1 MKHINLIMGCHGHQ
15 PVGNFDFVFE
25 EAYERSYKP
34 FLDVLERFPA
44 VQVTLHYTGPLWDW
58 FLLHRPEFVTR
69 LAQRAQ
75 AGQIEIMGGGYYE
88 PLLCAIPERDARAQI
103 VRMQQF
109 CETHL
114 GVRPRGMWLTER
126 VWEPHMA
133 RVLAQSGVEYA
144 ALDDAHFLCS
154 GLRPDDLYGYYMTE
168 EEGEAVKVF
177 PIQEKLRYLI
187 PFRPVSESIDYLKSL
202 ATEAGD
208 RCVVV
213 HDDSEKFGSW
223 PFTYESVYEE
233 GWLEEFFQAL
243 TDNQEWL
250 HAVTYRAHLDA
261 QDPVGRTYITCA
273 SYQEMMAW
281 ALPTQR
287 QRELR
292 GARAALA
299 EHPELNDRCAPF
311 MQGGFW
317 RNFLAKYPEANTMQK
332 RMLRVSKRLER
343 LRHFADRE
351 AFQEA
356 EKHLH
361 RGQCNCAY
369 WHGQFGG
376 LYLNHLRTAI
386 FQELIRA
393 DNALDTLAPRTQ
405 SVTLE
410 SVDFD
415 GDGQAEQLLENGK
428 LGLFLAPHDGA
439 TLFEMDYK
447 PGAFNLLNTLARREE
462 PYHDNL
468 ATEEEEAN
476 PEHEAHSIHEPFQ
489 PKERGLASLL
499 YTDPCR
505 RASLRDHF
513 FPEGT
518 TVEAIYRNEAEE
530 LAASPRA
537 RYGVVS
543 GAASLCM
550 EATVPL
556 CHVADGALRIRKS
569 LELHGDESVIKIA
582 YDIGNESSESFRGV
596 FCPEIVVNFLTGDAP
611 DRYYHSEDRALNG
624 LLLGARQTETALRHL
639 SLRDEWQA
647 LETGFRMGE
656 AIDFH
661 LFPLETISQSEC
673 GQERVHQGCVVLP
686 VWPLHLDPGASQ
698 HLSFT
703 WYVQRIAPAQ
713 DK

>member
-58 FLLHRPEFVTR
+58 FLAHRPEFVER
-69 LAQRAQ
+69 IARMAQ

-133 RVLAQSGVEYA
+133 RILAQAGVEYA

-154 GLRPDDLYGYYMTE
+154 GLRPEDLYGYYMTE
-168 EEGEAVKVF
+168 EEGEAVKIF

-187 PFRPVSESIDYLKSL
+187 PFHQVSETIDYLKDL

-243 TDNQEWL
+243 TDNKEWL
-250 HAVTYRAHLDA
+250 HAVTYRTHLDA
-261 QDPVGRTYITCA
+261 HPPVGRTYVTCA

-281 ALPTQR
+281 ALPTPR

-292 GARAALA
+292 AARAALA
-299 EHPELNDRCAPF
+299 EYPDLNAQCAPF

-332 RMLRVSKRLER
+332 RMLRVSKRLDR
-343 LRHFADRE
+343 LRHLADTE

-356 EKHLH
+356 ETHLH

-386 FQELIRA
+386 YQELIRA
-393 DNALDTLAPRTQ
+393 ENALDLLEPRPQ
-405 SVTLE
+405 SITLE

-415 GDGQAEQLLENGK
+415 GDGQAEQILENGL
-428 LGLFLAPHDGA
+428 LGLFLAPHDGG
-439 TLFEMDYK
+439 TLFELDYK
-447 PGAFNLLNTLARREE
+447 PLAFNLLNTLARREE

-468 ATEEEEAN
+468 ATEEQEAN
-476 PEHEAHSIHEPFQ
+476 PEHGAHSIHEPFQ
-489 PKERGLASLL
+489 PKERGLAALL
-499 YTDPCR
+499 YTDLCR

-513 FPEGT
+513 FPEET
-518 TVEAIYRNEAEE
+518 TVEAIYRNQAEE
-530 LAASPRA
+530 LADCTQAVYEVVPGAPSLSLETRA
-537 RYGVVS
+537 P
-543 GAASLCM
+543 LLH
-550 EATVPL
+550 VP
-556 CHVADGALRIRKS
+556 DGFLRIRKA
-569 LELHGDESVIKIA
+569 LCLHSDESSFEIA
-582 YDIGNESSESFRGV
+582 YDIGNESTESLRGV
-596 FCPEIVVNFLTGDAP
+596 FCPEIVVNFLTGDAE
-611 DRYYHSEDRALNG
+611 DRYYHSEDRDLMG
-624 LLLGARQTETALRHL
+624 LLLGARQTECALKHL
-639 SLRDEWQA
+639 SLRDGWQK
-647 LETGFRMGE
+647 LETGFHTGE

-673 GQERVHQGCVVLP
+673 GQERVHQGSVVLP
-686 VWPLHLDPGASQ
+686 AWPIQLLPGGSQ
-698 HLSFT
+698 TFRFT
-703 WYVQRIAPAQ
+703 WYVQRLSAAQ
-713 DK
+713 D

>member
-44 VQVTLHYTGPLWDW
+44 VQLTLHYTGPLWDW
-58 FLLHRPEFVTR
+58 FLAHRPEFVDR
-69 LAQRAQ
+69 VARMAQS
-75 AGQIEIMGGGYYE
+75 GQIEIMGGGYYE

-103 VRMQQF
+103 ERMQRF

-133 RVLAQSGVEYA
+133 RILAQSGVEYA

-154 GLRPDDLYGYYMTE
+154 GIGPEELYGYYMTE
-168 EEGEAVKVF
+168 EEGEAVKIF

-187 PFRPVSESIDYLKSL
+187 PFHQVSETIDYLRAL
-202 ATEAGD
+202 ATEAGE

-233 GWLEEFFQAL
+233 GWLEAFFQAL
-243 TDNQEWL
+243 TDNQDWL
-250 HAVTYRAHLDA
+250 HTVTYRAHLDA
-261 QDPVGRTYITCA
+261 QPPVGRTYITCA

-299 EHPELNDRCAPF
+299 EHPELDKQCAPF

-332 RMLRVSKRLER
+332 RMLRVSKRLDR
-343 LRHFADRE
+343 LRHCADQR
-351 AFQEA
+351 AFQDA

-386 FQELIRA
+386 YRELILA
-393 DNALDTLAPRTQ
+393 DNALDTLEPRPS
-405 SVTLE
+405 SVTVE
-410 SVDFD
+410 TVDFD
-415 GDGQAEQLLENGK
+415 GDGQNEQILESRT
-428 LGLFLAPHDGA
+428 LGLYLSPHDGG
-439 TLFEMDYK
+439 TLFEMDYR
-447 PGAFNLLNTLARREE
+447 PAAFNLLNTLARREE

-468 ATEEEEAN
+468 ATEEQEAN

-489 PKERGLASLL
+489 PKERGLAGLL

-505 RASLRDHF
+505 RASLRDRF
-513 FPEGT
+513 FPEET
-518 TVEAIYRNEAEE
+518 TVDTIYRNEAEE
-530 LAASPRA
+530 LAAASQAQYDVVPAKNGLIMETRAPLKSPTDA
-537 RYGVVS
+537 C
-543 GAASLCM
+543 L
-550 EATVPL
+550 
-556 CHVADGALRIRKS
+556 HVRKT
-569 LELHGDESVIKIA
+569 LEVHSDESRIEIA
-582 YDIGNESSESFRGV
+582 YDIGNESSASFRGV

-611 DRYYHSEDRALNG
+611 DRYYHSEDRDLQG
-624 LLLGARQTETALRHL
+624 MVLGARQTETALHHL
-639 SLRDEWQA
+639 ALRDEWQD
-647 LETGFRMGE
+647 LETGFRMEE
-656 AIDFH
+656 AVDFH

-686 VWPLHLDPGASQ
+686 AWPLHLAPGASRR
-698 HLSFT
+698 LSFT
-703 WYVQRIAPAQ
+703 WYVQHLSPAQ
-713 DK
+713 D